1 MFGREPHLPID
12 ISFGLN
18 RDKQSTTSLTKY
30 VENMKERLRKSY
42 ELASE
47 AVKRSQ
53 HRQKEHYDLKSRGA
67 VLEVGDRVLVK
78 VVAFDG
84 RHKLA
89 DKWEEEPYV
98 IICQPNEGVPVY
110 EVRREDGQGRK
121 RVLHRNLLLPIGH
134 LSEFDKSDQQ
144 PPTPAPRKNIPIP
157 KPRTRSQTKK
167 NNSDR
172 QSTDDTR
179 SSAFDH
185 HSDTDSDDE

>member
-1 MFGREPHLPID
+1 MRQDSTKQSPYFLKFGREPHLPID
-12 ISFGLN
+12 ISFGLH
-18 RDKQSTTSLTKY
+18 RDKHPTTSLTKY
-30 VENMKERLRKSY
+30 FENMKERLRKSY

-53 HRQKEHYDLKSRGA
+53 RRQKEHYDLKSRGA

-78 VVAFDG
+78 VVVFDG

-89 DKWEEEPYV
+89 DKWEDEPYV
-98 IICQPNEGVPVY
+98 IISQPNEGVPVY

-134 LSEFDKSDQQ
+134 LSEFDRSDQQ

-157 KPRTRSQTKK
+157 KPRTK
-167 NNSDR
+167 
-172 QSTDDTR
+172 
-179 SSAFDH
+179 
-185 HSDTDSDDE
+185 